1 MNTAVADSG
10 WRTPEGRQQF
20 LPVAL
25 DRSDPAA
32 WRAVPVSGGGSHLAG
47 RLGAADAYAV
57 IPADVEVVRAG
68 DPVDVMLLD

>member
-1 MNTAVADSG
+1 M
-10 WRTPEGRQQF
+10 
-20 LPVAL
+20 PVYSMTGFA
-25 DRSDPAA
+25 S
-32 WRAVPVSGGGSHLAG
+32 G